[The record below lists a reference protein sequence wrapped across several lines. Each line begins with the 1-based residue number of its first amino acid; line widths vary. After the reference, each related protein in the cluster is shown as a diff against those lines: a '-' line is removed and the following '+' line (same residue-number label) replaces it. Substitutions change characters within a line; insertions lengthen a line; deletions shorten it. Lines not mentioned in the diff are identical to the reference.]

1 MKFPSKITSYSESTL
16 CKLPVL
22 LDCLSQRRYTV
33 YSLYQE
39 TKSSFRSVEEYLDAL
54 DCLFA
59 LEKIRFLETE
69 KVIYCVK

>member
-22 LDCLSQRRYTV
+22 LDCLSKQRFTV

-39 TKSSFRSVEEYLDAL
+39 TKGSFRSVEEYLDAL

-59 LEKIRFLETE
+59 LKKIGFLETE
-69 KVIYCVK
+69 KVIYCVE